1 MMTGEFRRFSIAAA
15 RRVGFLSCYDGELR
29 ELLLWPQGSPVSI
42 RVASG
47 HAALLLS
54 HCRGI
59 GLQDALKGQSQGLSQ
74 VAAGNPGFPQLVTV
88 TSGSISGCLWE
99 VRDTVELGGASRDSS
114 GFGVMEEGL
123 ISS

>member
-1 MMTGEFRRFSIAAA
+1 M
-15 RRVGFLSCYDGELR
+15 GFLSSYDGELR
-29 ELLLWPQGSPVSI
+29 EPLLQPQGSSVTI
-42 RVASG
+42 RVVSVSMAF
-47 HAALLLS
+47 LS
-54 HCRGI
+54 SHGRRK
-59 GLQDALKGQSQGLSQ
+59 GLQEALNWESRGLSQ

-114 GFGVMEEGL
+114 GFDVMEEGL